1 MPPTP
6 TKSTPNTYHPFN
18 QQNCHYNKPSPKTQF
33 KTPKHVTVWYSDSP
47 ISPQQ
52 ETLMKTQLIVSA
64 ILLASV
70 LTACEKDNT
79 TTAAKAVEATPEVVA
94 TPVPVEAEAPS
105 RYDIYS
111 DVGLT
116 TDLGHLS
123 DNQKQMVALLIDAAK
138 ITDDIFWLQVWG
150 DKDELLN
157 SIEDPKQ
164 KRFAYYNYGP
174 WDRLAADQSFVESYG
189 PRPPGARFYP
199 EDMTKAEFEAWQ
211 QEGKDEQ
218 YSIVKRAEDGSLM
231 LLPYSKAFESQI
243 GEIADLLM
251 RASELAEDPEFAA
264 YLKLRAVAMKTDD
277 YQASDMAWMDMKNNP
292 IELVIG
298 PIETYQDA
306 LYGYR
311 AAFETFV
318 LIKDQVWS
326 ERLARFAQYMPDLQR
341 GLPVADAYKAE
352 IPGSDADLNAY
363 DLAYCAGDC
372 NSGAKTIAI
381 NLPNDEEVQL
391 AKGTR
396 RLQIKNSMLAKFN
409 QILMPISNELIA
421 EDQRQHI
428 TFDAFFGNTMF
439 HEVAHGLGIKNT
451 LDGAG
456 TVRQALKE
464 HSSALEEGKADIL
477 GVYMVQKLREMGEI
491 TEGELMDNYVTF
503 LAGIFRSVRFGASSA
518 HGRANMI
525 RFNYFS
531 DADAFS
537 RDPKTGTYRVNV
549 EAFELAIKNLG
560 NDILVL
566 QGNGDYDAVTAFV
579 AEKGTV
585 GAQLQADLNRL
596 DAISI
601 PVDIVYQQGK
611 EQLGL

>member
-1 MPPTP
+1 
-6 TKSTPNTYHPFN
+6 
-18 QQNCHYNKPSPKTQF
+18 
-33 KTPKHVTVWYSDSP
+33 
-47 ISPQQ
+47 
-52 ETLMKTQLIVSA
+52 MKTKLLISA
-64 ILLASV
+64 ILLVGLLS
-70 LTACEKDNT
+70 ACEKDKPVA
-79 TTAAKAVEATPEVVA
+79 AAKPAEEAPAAIAA
-94 TPVPVEAEAPS
+94 TAEAEQPS
-105 RYDIYS
+105 RFDIYA

-116 TDLGHLS
+116 TDLDHLS
-123 DNQKQMVALLIDAAK
+123 DNQKQMIGLLIDAGK
-138 ITDDIFWLQVWG
+138 ITDDIFWQQVWG

-157 SIEDPKQ
+157 SIENPKARQ
-164 KRFAYYNYGP
+164 FAFYNYGP
-174 WDRLAADQSFVESYG
+174 WDRLAADQPFIESHG

-199 EDMTKAEFEAWQ
+199 QDMTKAEFEAWQ
-211 QEGKDEQ
+211 LDGKDEQ
-218 YSIVKRAEDGSLM
+218 YSIVQRDADGNLK
-231 LLPYSKAFESQI
+231 LVPYSEAFESQI
-243 GEIADLLM
+243 NEIAGLLVQ
-251 RASELAEDPEFAA
+251 ASALAEDQEFAA
-264 YLKLRAVAMKTDD
+264 YLKLRALALKTDD

-292 IELVIG
+292 VELVIG

-318 LIKDQVWS
+318 LIKDQLWS
-326 ERLARFAQYMPDLQR
+326 ERLARFAKYMPELQR
-341 GLPVADAYKAE
+341 GLPVDEAYKAE
-352 IPGSDADLNAY
+352 MPGSDADLNAY

-409 QILMPISNELIA
+409 QILMPIANQLIA

-451 LDGAG
+451 LDGTN

-477 GVYMVQKLREMGEI
+477 GLYMVQKLREMGEI

-531 DADAFS
+531 DASAFT
-537 RDPKTGTYRVNV
+537 RDPNSGTYRVNV
-549 EAFELAIKNLG
+549 AEFEQAVKNLS

-566 QGNGDYDAVTAFV
+566 QGNGDYDKVAEFV
-579 AEKGTV
+579 AEKGNV

-596 DAISI
+596 DALSI
-601 PVDIVYQQGK
+601 PVDIVYQQGR
-611 EQLGL
+611 QVLDL

>member
-1 MPPTP
+1 
-6 TKSTPNTYHPFN
+6 
-18 QQNCHYNKPSPKTQF
+18 
-33 KTPKHVTVWYSDSP
+33 
-47 ISPQQ
+47 
-52 ETLMKTQLIVSA
+52 MKTKIIVSA
-64 ILLASV
+64 ILLAS
-70 LTACEKDNT
+70 LLSACEKDT
-79 TTAAKAVEATPEVVA
+79 PVVTAAPAEPAPVETAVAA
-94 TPVPVEAEAPS
+94 PVEAETPS
-105 RYDIYS
+105 RFDIYAE
-111 DVGLT
+111 VGLT
-116 TDLGHLS
+116 ADLSHLS
-123 DNQKQMVALLIDAAK
+123 DNQRQMIGLLIDAAK
-138 ITDDIFWLQVWG
+138 ITDNIFWQQVWG
-150 DKDELLN
+150 DKDKLLD
-157 SIEDPKQ
+157 SIDDTKMR
-164 KRFAYYNYGP
+164 RFADYNYGP
-174 WDRLAADQSFVESYG
+174 WDRLAADQPFIESYG

-218 YSIVKRAEDGSLM
+218 YSLVRRDADGGLI
-231 LLPYSKAFESQI
+231 LVPYSKAFESQI
-243 GEIADLLM
+243 GDIAELLLK
-251 RASELAEDPEFAA
+251 ASELAEDKEFAN
-264 YLKLRAVAMKTDD
+264 YLKLRAEALKSDD

-318 LIKDQVWS
+318 LIKDMAWS
-326 ERLARFAQYMPDLQR
+326 ERLARFAKYMPDLQR
-341 GLPVADAYKAE
+341 GLPVDEAYKAE
-352 IPGSDADLNAY
+352 VPGSDADLNAY

-372 NSGAKTIAI
+372 NSGSKTIAI

-409 QILMPISNELIA
+409 QILMPIAGELIA

-451 LDGAG
+451 LDGSG

-464 HSSALEEGKADIL
+464 HASALEEGKADIL
-477 GVYMVQKLREMGEI
+477 GLYMVQKLRENGEI
-491 TEGELMDNYVTF
+491 TEGEIMDNYVTF
-503 LAGIFRSVRFGASSA
+503 LAGIFRSIRFGASSA

-531 DADAFS
+531 DAGAFT
-537 RDPKTGTYRVNV
+537 RDPDTGTYRVNV
-549 EAFELAIKNLG
+549 VEFEQAIKNLG

-566 QGNGDYDAVTAFV
+566 QGNGSYDAVAAFV
-579 AEKGTV
+579 AEQGNVSTE
-585 GAQLQADLNRL
+585 LQADLNRL

>member
-1 MPPTP
+1 
-6 TKSTPNTYHPFN
+6 
-18 QQNCHYNKPSPKTQF
+18 
-33 KTPKHVTVWYSDSP
+33 
-47 ISPQQ
+47 
-52 ETLMKTQLIVSA
+52 MKTKIFVSA
-64 ILLASV
+64 ILLAGL
-70 LTACEKDNT
+70 LTACEKDS
-79 TTAAKAVEATPEVVA
+79 PVVSSA
-94 TPVPVEAEAPS
+94 PVEAAPAETAVTTQVETETPS
-105 RYDIYS
+105 RFDIYAE
-111 DVGLT
+111 VGLSA
-116 TDLGHLS
+116 DLSHLS
-123 DNQKQMVALLIDAAK
+123 DNQREMIGLLIDAAK
-138 ITDDIFWLQVWG
+138 ITDNIFWQQVWG
-150 DKDELLN
+150 DKDELLD
-157 SIEDPKQ
+157 SIDDPKM

-174 WDRLAADQSFVESYG
+174 WDRLAADQPFIESYG

-218 YSIVKRAEDGSLM
+218 YSIVQRDAEGGLI
-231 LLPYSKAFESQI
+231 LVPYSKAFESQI
-243 GEIADLLM
+243 GEIAEFLL
-251 RASELAEDPEFAA
+251 RASALAEDEEFAT
-264 YLKLRAVAMKTDD
+264 YLKLRAEALKTDD

-292 IELVIG
+292 VELVIG

-326 ERLARFAQYMPDLQR
+326 ERLARFVKYMPELQR
-341 GLPVADAYKAE
+341 GLPVEEAFKVE

-372 NSGAKTIAI
+372 NSGSKTIAI

-409 QILMPISNELIA
+409 QILMPITNELIA
-421 EDQRQHI
+421 EDQRQHV
-428 TFDAFFGNTMF
+428 TFDAFFSNTMF

-451 LDGAG
+451 LDGSG

-477 GVYMVQKLREMGEI
+477 GLYMVQKLRENGEI
-491 TEGELMDNYVTF
+491 TEGVLMDNYVTF

-525 RFNYFS
+525 RFNYFN
-531 DADAFS
+531 DAGAFS

-549 EAFELAIKNLG
+549 AEFEQAITDLG
-560 NDILVL
+560 HDILIL
-566 QGNGDYDAVTAFV
+566 QGNGDYEAVAAFV
-579 AEKGTV
+579 AAKGNV
-585 GAQLQADLNRL
+585 SAQLQSDLNRL

>member
-1 MPPTP
+1 MN
-6 TKSTPNTYHPFN
+6 TK
-18 QQNCHYNKPSPKTQF
+18 
-33 KTPKHVTVWYSDSP
+33 
-47 ISPQQ
+47 I
-52 ETLMKTQLIVSA
+52 IVSA
-64 ILLASV
+64 FLLAGMLS
-70 LTACEKDNT
+70 ACEKD
-79 TTAAKAVEATPEVVA
+79 
-94 TPVPVEAEAPS
+94 TPVVNAEPEAAAPVETPVAAPVEAETPS
-105 RYDIYS
+105 RFDIYAEVS
-111 DVGLT
+111 LT
-116 TDLGHLS
+116 TDLSHLS
-123 DNQKQMVALLIDAAK
+123 DNQRQMISLLIDAAK
-138 ITDDIFWLQVWG
+138 ITDDIFWQQVWG
-150 DKDELLN
+150 DKDALLD
-157 SIEDPKQ
+157 SIEDGKM

-174 WDRLAADQSFVESYG
+174 WDRLAADQPFIENYG

-199 EDMTKAEFEAWQ
+199 EDMSKEEFEAWQ
-211 QEGKDEQ
+211 QDGKDEQ
-218 YSIVKRAEDGSLM
+218 YSLVRRDSSGGLR
-231 LLPYSKAFESQI
+231 LVPYSKAFREQI
-243 GEIADLLM
+243 AEISDLLI
-251 RASELAEDPEFAA
+251 RASELADDEEFAA
-264 YLKLRAVAMKTDD
+264 YLKLRAEAMKTDD

-318 LIKDQVWS
+318 LIKDQAWS
-326 ERLARFAQYMPDLQR
+326 ERLARFAKYMPELQR
-341 GLPVADAYKAE
+341 GLPVDDAYKAE
-352 IPGSDADLNAY
+352 MPGSDADLNAY

-372 NSGAKTIAI
+372 NSGSKTIAI

-409 QILMPISNELIA
+409 QILMPIAGELIA

-439 HEVAHGLGIKNT
+439 HEVAHGLGIKTT

-464 HSSALEEGKADIL
+464 HASALEEGKADIL
-477 GVYMVQKLREMGEI
+477 GLYMVQKLRENGEI

-503 LAGIFRSVRFGASSA
+503 LAGIFRSIRFGASSA

-531 DADAFS
+531 DAGAFT
-537 RDPKTGTYRVNV
+537 RDPETGTYRVNV
-549 EAFELAIKNLG
+549 AEFEQAIKDLG
-560 NDILVL
+560 NDLLVL
-566 QGNGDYDAVTAFV
+566 QGNGDYEAVAAFV
-579 AEKGTV
+579 AEKGGV

-596 DAISI
+596 TAVNI

-611 EQLGL
+611 DQLGL

>member
-1 MPPTP
+1 
-6 TKSTPNTYHPFN
+6 
-18 QQNCHYNKPSPKTQF
+18 
-33 KTPKHVTVWYSDSP
+33 
-47 ISPQQ
+47 
-52 ETLMKTQLIVSA
+52 MKTKFIVSA
-64 ILLASV
+64 ILLAG
-70 LTACEKDNT
+70 LLAGCEKDQQ
-79 TTAAKAVEATPEVVA
+79 ADMSQSVEQMPMEPMVEAPA
-94 TPVPVEAEAPS
+94 AAEEPS
-105 RYDIYS
+105 RFDIYA

-116 TDLGHLS
+116 ADLSHLT
-123 DNQKQMVALLIDAAK
+123 DNQREMIGLLIEAGK
-138 ITDDIFWLQVWG
+138 ITDDIFWQQVWG

-157 SIEDPKQ
+157 SIEDPKAKQ
-164 KRFAYYNYGP
+164 FAFYNYGP
-174 WDRLAADQSFVESYG
+174 WDRLAGDQPFIESYG

-199 EDMTKAEFEAWQ
+199 EDMTRSEFEEWQ
-211 QEGKDEQ
+211 QEGKDGL
-218 YSIVKRAEDGSLM
+218 YSLVQRDASGGLT
-231 LLPYSKAFESQI
+231 LVPYSEAFESQI
-243 GEIADLLM
+243 NEIARLLV
-251 RASELAEDPEFAA
+251 RAAVLAEDKEFAA
-264 YLKLRAVAMKTDD
+264 YLILRAEALKTDD
-277 YQASDMAWMDMKNNP
+277 YQLSDMAWMDMKDNP

-306 LYGYR
+306 LFGYR

-326 ERLARFAQYMPDLQR
+326 ERLARFAKYMPQLQQ
-341 GLPVADAYKAE
+341 GLPVDDAYKAE
-352 IPGSDADLNAY
+352 MPGSDADLNAY

-396 RLQIKNSMLAKFN
+396 RLQLKNSMLAKFN
-409 QILMPISNELIA
+409 QILMPIANALIA
-421 EDQRQHI
+421 EDQRQYI
-428 TFDAFFGNTMF
+428 TFDAFFSNTMF

-477 GVYMVQKLREMGEI
+477 GLYMVQKLREMGEI

-531 DADAFS
+531 DAGAFT
-537 RDPKTGTYRVNV
+537 RDPETGTYRVNV

-566 QGNGDYDAVTAFV
+566 QGNGDYDAVADFV
-579 AEKGTV
+579 AEMGNV
-585 GAQLQADLNRL
+585 SDQLQADLNRL
-596 DAISI
+596 DSLSI

-611 EQLGL
+611 AELGL

>member
-1 MPPTP
+1 
-6 TKSTPNTYHPFN
+6 
-18 QQNCHYNKPSPKTQF
+18 
-33 KTPKHVTVWYSDSP
+33 
-47 ISPQQ
+47 
-52 ETLMKTQLIVSA
+52 MKIKILVSS
-64 ILLASV
+64 ILLAV
-70 LTACEKDNT
+70 LLGACEKDT
-79 TTAAKAVEATPEVVA
+79 PAVSAAAHEAAPVE
-94 TPVPVEAEAPS
+94 TPVAAPVKAETPS
-105 RYDIYS
+105 RFDIYAE
-111 DVGLT
+111 VGLSA
-116 TDLGHLS
+116 DLSHLS
-123 DNQKQMVALLIDAAK
+123 DNQKQMIGLLIDAGK
-138 ITDDIFWLQVWG
+138 ITDDIFWQQVWG
-150 DKDELLN
+150 DKDALLE
-157 SIEDPKQ
+157 SIEDPKK

-174 WDRLAADQSFVESYG
+174 WDRLAADQPFIESYG

-211 QEGKDEQ
+211 QDGKDEQ
-218 YSIVKRAEDGSLM
+218 YSIVKRDAEGGLT
-231 LLPYSKAFESQI
+231 LVPYSQAFESQI
-243 GEIADLLM
+243 NEIAERLV
-251 RASELAEDPEFAA
+251 RASELADDKEFAA
-264 YLKLRAVAMKTDD
+264 YLKLRAEALKTDN

-318 LIKDQVWS
+318 LIKDQAWS
-326 ERLARFAQYMPDLQR
+326 ERLARFVKYMPELQR
-341 GLPVADAYKAE
+341 GLPVDDAYKAE
-352 IPGSDADLNAY
+352 MPGSDADLNAY

-372 NSGAKTIAI
+372 NSGSKTIAI

-409 QILMPISNELIA
+409 QILMPIAGELIA

-456 TVRQALKE
+456 TVRQAMKE
-464 HSSALEEGKADIL
+464 HASALEEGKADIL
-477 GVYMVQKLREMGEI
+477 GLYMVQKLRENGEI

-503 LAGIFRSVRFGASSA
+503 LAGIFRSIRFGASSA

-531 DADAFS
+531 DAGAFS
-537 RDPKTGTYRVNV
+537 RDPDSGTYRVNV
-549 EAFELAIKNLG
+549 AEFELAIKNLG
-560 NDILVL
+560 NDLLVL
-566 QGNGDYDAVTAFV
+566 QGNGDYDAVVAFV
-579 AEKGTV
+579 AENGNV
-585 GAQLQADLNRL
+585 GAQLQADLDRL

-611 EQLGL
+611 AQLGL

>member
-1 MPPTP
+1 
-6 TKSTPNTYHPFN
+6 
-18 QQNCHYNKPSPKTQF
+18 
-33 KTPKHVTVWYSDSP
+33 
-47 ISPQQ
+47 
-52 ETLMKTQLIVSA
+52 MKTKIIVSA
-64 ILLASV
+64 ILLAS
-70 LTACEKDNT
+70 LLSACEKDT
-79 TTAAKAVEATPEVVA
+79 PVVTAAPAESAPVETAVAA
-94 TPVPVEAEAPS
+94 PVEAETPS
-105 RYDIYS
+105 RFDIYAE
-111 DVGLT
+111 VGLT
-116 TDLGHLS
+116 ADLSHLS
-123 DNQKQMVALLIDAAK
+123 ANQRQMIGLLIDAAK
-138 ITDDIFWLQVWG
+138 ITDDIFWQQVWG
-150 DKDELLN
+150 DKDELLD
-157 SIEDPKQ
+157 SIDDNKMR
-164 KRFAYYNYGP
+164 RFADYNYGP
-174 WDRLAADQSFVESYG
+174 WDRLAADQPFIESYG

-218 YSIVKRAEDGSLM
+218 YSLVRRDADGGLI
-231 LLPYSKAFESQI
+231 LVPYSKAFESQI
-243 GEIADLLM
+243 GDIAELLM
-251 RASELAEDPEFAA
+251 KASELAEDKEFAN
-264 YLKLRAVAMKTDD
+264 YLKLRAEALKSDD

-318 LIKDQVWS
+318 LIKDMAWS
-326 ERLARFAQYMPDLQR
+326 ERLARFAKYMPDLQR
-341 GLPVADAYKAE
+341 GLPVDEAYKAE
-352 IPGSDADLNAY
+352 VPGSDADLNAY

-372 NSGAKTIAI
+372 NSGSKTIAI

-409 QILMPISNELIA
+409 QILMPIASELIA

-451 LDGAG
+451 LDGSG

-464 HSSALEEGKADIL
+464 HASALEEGKADIL
-477 GVYMVQKLREMGEI
+477 GLYMVQKLRENGEI
-491 TEGELMDNYVTF
+491 TEGEIMDNYVTF
-503 LAGIFRSVRFGASSA
+503 LAGIFRSIRFGASSA

-531 DADAFS
+531 DAGAFT
-537 RDPKTGTYRVNV
+537 RDPDTGTYRVNV
-549 EAFELAIKNLG
+549 VEFEQAIKNLG

-566 QGNGDYDAVTAFV
+566 QGNGSYDAVAAFV
-579 AEKGTV
+579 AEQGNVSTE
-585 GAQLQADLNRL
+585 LQADLNRL

>member
-1 MPPTP
+1 
-6 TKSTPNTYHPFN
+6 
-18 QQNCHYNKPSPKTQF
+18 
-33 KTPKHVTVWYSDSP
+33 
-47 ISPQQ
+47 
-52 ETLMKTQLIVSA
+52 MKTKLLVSA
-64 ILLASV
+64 ILLAGLLS
-70 LTACEKDNT
+70 ACEKDNASV
-79 TTAAKAVEATPEVVA
+79 TAKPVDEAPASPVVEAPAET
-94 TPVPVEAEAPS
+94 EAPS
-105 RYDIYS
+105 RYDIYA
-111 DVGLT
+111 DVGLN
-116 TDLGHLS
+116 TDLSHLG
-123 DNQKQMVALLIDAAK
+123 DEQKQMISLLIDAAK

-150 DKDELLN
+150 DKDALLD
-157 SIEDPKQ
+157 SIEDPRQ

-174 WDRLAADQSFVESYG
+174 WDRLAADQPFIESYG

-211 QEGKDEQ
+211 QEGKDGL
-218 YSIVKRAEDGSLM
+218 YSIVQRNSEGGLV
-231 LLPYSKAFESQI
+231 LVPYSKIFESQI
-243 GEIADLLM
+243 NEIADLLI
-251 RASELAEDPEFAA
+251 RASELAQDEEFAT
-264 YLKLRAVAMKTDD
+264 YLKLRAEALKTDD

-326 ERLARFAQYMPDLQR
+326 ERLARFAKYMPELQR
-341 GLPVADAYKAE
+341 GLPVDEAYKAE
-352 IPGSDADLNAY
+352 MPGSDADLNAY

-372 NSGAKTIAI
+372 NSGSKTIAI

-409 QILMPISNELIA
+409 QILMPISNTLIA

-439 HEVAHGLGIKNT
+439 HEVAHGLGIKTT
-451 LDGAG
+451 LDGTQ

-464 HSSALEEGKADIL
+464 HASALEEGKADIL
-477 GVYMVQKLREMGEI
+477 GLYMVQKLREMGEI

-531 DADAFS
+531 NAGAFS
-537 RDPKTGTYRVNV
+537 RDEESGTYRVNV
-549 EAFELAIKNLG
+549 EEFELAVKGLS
-560 NDILVL
+560 NDLLVM
-566 QGNGDYDAVTAFV
+566 QGNGDYEAVAAFV
-579 AEKGTV
+579 AENGNVGT
-585 GAQLQADLNRL
+585 QLQADLNHL
-596 DAISI
+596 DAMNI

-611 EQLGL
+611 EELGL